1 MQRRELIRLLGGVAA
16 GSALA
21 GLSPDELFA
30 RGVATHRRAS
40 QAIGPFTPEQTATL
54 TRAAEII
61 MPKTETPGATEAG
74 VPEFI
79 GVIVGEWD
87 TREDRERFIR
97 GLDGLDAKA
106 RERFGKSFVE
116 GSEAQQVG
124 LLTELDNELQ
134 SYRSQHK
141 NTDELFY
148 PRLKGLTL
156 YGYYT
161 SEAGMTQE
169 LQSQVIPGRF
179 DGCAPV
185 TAWRPR

>member
-1 MQRRELIRLLGGVAA
+1 MQRRELIRLLGGVSA

-30 RGVATHRRAS
+30 RGVATHRRAA
-40 QAIGPFTPEQTATL
+40 QAIGPFTADQTATL
-54 TRAAEII
+54 TRAAELI
-61 MPKTETPGATEAG
+61 MPKTDTPGATEAG

-79 GVIVGEWD
+79 GVIVGQWD
-87 TREDRERFIR
+87 TPEDRERFLQ
-97 GLDGLDAKA
+97 GLDGFNA
-106 RERFGKSFVE
+106 RAQERFGKSFVE
-116 GSEAQQVG
+116 GSEAEQVG
-124 LLTELDNELQ
+124 LLTELDTEMQ
-134 SYRSQHK
+134 TWRAQHK

-148 PRLKGLTL
+148 ARLKGLTL

-161 SEAGMTQE
+161 SEVGMTQE

>member
-1 MQRRELIRLLGGVAA
+1 MQRRELIRILGGMSV
-16 GSALA
+16 GGALA

-30 RGVATHRRAS
+30 RGIATHRRAS
-40 QAIGPFTPEQTATL
+40 RAIGPFTPAQTATL

-61 MPKTETPGATEAG
+61 MPGTETPGATEAG

-79 GVIVGEWD
+79 AVIVGEWD
-87 TREDRERFIR
+87 TREDRERFIQ
-97 GLDGLDAKA
+97 GLDSLDAKA
-106 RERFGKSFVE
+106 RERFGKSFVD
-116 GSEAQQVG
+116 GSEAQQAGV
-124 LLTELDNELQ
+124 LTELDNEMQ
-134 SYRSQHK
+134 TYRAQHK
-141 NTDELFY
+141 NTDQLFY

-161 SEAGMTQE
+161 SEVGMTQE
-169 LQSQVIPGRF
+169 LQNQVIPGRF